1 MCTGYFCP
9 MVPTTLLLASLS
21 TLNNALK
28 FTAPQLVRFLIT
40 SFVIYFVLMLINQ
53 KKHIYYECSSVNTHT
68 HTHAHTHMH
77 SYTHTHTLSHTYTHA
92 CMCTRAHTYTHLHT
106 HTHTHAHTHTDTLT
120 HKKCLKNITTTQ
132 QYTNS
137 SFPFIF
143 NCTHANRTQ
152 SHGIHIYGYSIHRL
166 AISL

>member
-1 MCTGYFCP
+1 

-68 HTHAHTHMH
+68 HTCIHTLTHTHSLTHTHMH
-77 SYTHTHTLSHTYTHA
+77 A
-92 CMCTRAHTYTHLHT
+92 RARTHT
-106 HTHTHAHTHTDTLT
+106 HTHTYIHTHTQT
-120 HKKCLKNITTTQ
+120 H
-132 QYTNS
+132 
-137 SFPFIF
+137 
-143 NCTHANRTQ
+143 
-152 SHGIHIYGYSIHRL
+152 
-166 AISL
+166 

>member
-1 MCTGYFCP
+1 

-68 HTHAHTHMH
+68 HTHAFIH
-77 SYTHTHTLSHTYTHA
+77 SHTHTLSHIHTCMHVHARTHIHTLTYTHTH
-92 CMCTRAHTYTHLHT
+92 MHTQTH
-106 HTHTHAHTHTDTLT
+106 
-120 HKKCLKNITTTQ
+120 
-132 QYTNS
+132 
-137 SFPFIF
+137 
-143 NCTHANRTQ
+143 
-152 SHGIHIYGYSIHRL
+152 
-166 AISL
+166 